1 MSKMTEEQRLAMISR
16 RIDVMETRVSEFKN
30 FSEKLTAEGRDY
42 IARKVTDEI
51 RSYTA
56 SAYYADVTDNFLNV
70 LEAHKLTVTPELV
83 MKLLECASYTKWM
96 AERQA
101 GELAKEVERT
111 KRY

>member
-1 MSKMTEEQRLAMISR
+1 MLSPEEKKMATITRRLDAI
-16 RIDVMETRVSEFKN
+16 ENRVNEMNKYA
-30 FSEKLTAEGRDY
+30 EYLTAEGQDY
-42 IARKVTDEI
+42 IARKITNEI

-56 SAYYADVTDNFLNV
+56 SAYYADATDKFINV
-70 LEAHKLTVTPELV
+70 LESHKLTATPELV

-101 GELAKEVERT
+101 GELAKEVEKT